1 MRANVTVVFVFFLKG
16 HLFCFAKNNIF
27 GCLFLFAQ
35 NFDQWMVS
43 ILQLQEFSL
52 RKQTPVEDSFTIAAR
67 LSFLG

>member
-16 HLFCFAKNNIF
+16 HLFCFGKNNIF